1 MEVGKVI
8 KIYKKEPEAPFLL
21 NSSFQVFLLTL
32 KNLHYKT

>member
-8 KIYKKEPEAPFLL
+8 KIYKKEFEAPFLL

>member
-8 KIYKKEPEAPFLL
+8 KIYKKELEAPFLL
-21 NSSFQVFLLTL
+21 NSSFQVFSLTL